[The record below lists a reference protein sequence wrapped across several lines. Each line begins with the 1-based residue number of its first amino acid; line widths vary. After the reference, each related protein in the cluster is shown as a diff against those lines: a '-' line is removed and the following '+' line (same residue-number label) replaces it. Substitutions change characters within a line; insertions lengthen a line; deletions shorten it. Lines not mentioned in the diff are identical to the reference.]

1 MVLLLL
7 PPDEVGV
14 PALLVAAEGVARR
27 LGSSV
32 QVLRVGPGTGGAE
45 PAGAWRLEAEDPLPA
60 LRGFIRRSRP
70 RRVVLGP
77 RGWERW
83 GRNLVNC
90 SR

>member
-7 PPDEVGV
+7 PQDEVGV
-14 PALLVAAEGVARR
+14 PALLVAAEGLARR

-32 QVLRVGPGTGGAE
+32 RVLKVGPCAGGSE
-45 PAGAWRLEAEDPLPA
+45 TAGAWRLEAEDPLPA
-60 LRGFIRRSRP
+60 IRGFIRRSRP
-70 RRVVLGP
+70 RRVVLGL